1 MYHLLPFRFTTLLNK
16 STELIVNEV
25 GDYLLVPSGTVS
37 RIVQKQLSTTEELY
51 KDLIASFF
59 ISSDPIPK
67 LIDIY
72 ATRLRTKKSFLD
84 AFTSLHIFVLTL
96 RCNQNCIYCQASS
109 KECLKNEYDIKIADL
124 KSAID
129 LMFQSPSSDFTMEFQ
144 GGESSLVPDLLLYAI
159 NYSKERNIDQKKR
172 ITYVLCTNLIDVND
186 NILYICKEHNILI
199 STSLDGPEYL
209 HNKNR
214 GKNESYKKVV
224 EGIKKCR
231 NVLGIDKVS
240 ALMTTAIDS
249 LKYPTEI
256 VDCYITNGF
265 KSIFLRPLNPYGYT
279 NGNVDWDDYIGQFI
293 NFYKIALAYIIDI
306 NKKGFFFV
314 EEFTTIL
321 LQKILTP
328 FSVGFVDL
336 QSPSGIINSVA
347 VYNYDGYVYASDE
360 SRMLAEQNDLSFRLG
375 HVSEEYS
382 SIFYGKKAQELA
394 KIWCTE
400 YIAGCS
406 DCVFLSYCGADPV
419 RNHTLQGDSYGF
431 RPNSLFCKKH
441 KAILYHIFS
450 LIDEKEQEVMPIFKS
465 WIRHE

>member
-199 STSLDGPEYL
+199 
-209 HNKNR
+209 
-214 GKNESYKKVV
+214 
-224 EGIKKCR
+224 
-231 NVLGIDKVS
+231 
-240 ALMTTAIDS
+240 
-249 LKYPTEI
+249 
-256 VDCYITNGF
+256 
-265 KSIFLRPLNPYGYT
+265 
-279 NGNVDWDDYIGQFI
+279 
-293 NFYKIALAYIIDI
+293 YII
-306 NKKGFFFV
+306 
-314 EEFTTIL
+314 
-321 LQKILTP
+321 
-328 FSVGFVDL
+328 
-336 QSPSGIINSVA
+336 
-347 VYNYDGYVYASDE
+347 
-360 SRMLAEQNDLSFRLG
+360 RMDQN
-375 HVSEEYS
+375 
-382 SIFYGKKAQELA
+382 I
-394 KIWCTE
+394 T
-400 YIAGCS
+400 
-406 DCVFLSYCGADPV
+406 
-419 RNHTLQGDSYGF
+419 
-431 RPNSLFCKKH
+431 
-441 KAILYHIFS
+441 
-450 LIDEKEQEVMPIFKS
+450 
-465 WIRHE
+465 